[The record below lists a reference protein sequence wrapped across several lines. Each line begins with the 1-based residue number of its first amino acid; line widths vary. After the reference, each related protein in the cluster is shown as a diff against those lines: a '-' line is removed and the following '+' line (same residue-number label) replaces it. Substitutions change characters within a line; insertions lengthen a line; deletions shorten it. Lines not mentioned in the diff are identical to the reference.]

1 MTRAVEKFNI
11 DWPAEREDV
20 RSRGKL
26 DERFL
31 PSRAQPQRRG
41 LPFFPDLP
49 TEVWRS
55 WEKTVSYRVYSTNIT
70 LFLYIK

>member
-1 MTRAVEKFNI
+1 MTRAVEKFSI

-31 PSRAQPQRRG
+31 PSRAQPQCRG
-41 LPFFPDLP
+41 LPFFLI
-49 TEVWRS
+49 
-55 WEKTVSYRVYSTNIT
+55 STPRCGDHGKKR
-70 LFLYIK
+70 FLIECIVHKHHTIPLY

>member
-31 PSRAQPQRRG
+31 PSRAQPQCRG
-41 LPFFPDLP
+41 LPFFPDLH

-55 WEKTVSYRVYSTNIT
+55 WEKNG
-70 LFLYIK
+70 FL